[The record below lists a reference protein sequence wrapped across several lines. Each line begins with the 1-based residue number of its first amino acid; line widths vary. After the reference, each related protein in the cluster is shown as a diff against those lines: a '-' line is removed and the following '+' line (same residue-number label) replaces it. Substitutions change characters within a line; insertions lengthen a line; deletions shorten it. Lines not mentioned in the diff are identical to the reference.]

1 MNMKLLHDI
10 LHNVSIQSIIGD
22 DNILI
27 KKIIFDSRKCKKDT
41 LFFAIKGNILDGHE
55 YIDKAI
61 SLGSTCI
68 VCEEIPKQ
76 LKDTITYIKVSDS
89 REALALASSNFF
101 NNPSKKIKVIG
112 ITGTNGKT
120 TIATLLF
127 NLFRQL
133 HYSCGLIS
141 TIDNRINNII
151 ISSNSTTPDSF
162 TINELLNQMVLNDC
176 KVCFMEVSSHGIKQ
190 KRTLGI
196 NFSFAVFTNISRDH
210 LDYHKNLED
219 YILTKKK
226 FFDDL
231 GEDSIAVI
239 NKDDRYA
246 EKMISNC
253 KSKKI
258 FYSIDSELSN
268 HKAEILQNNFSGLKI
283 KVDNHYLQTKIIG
296 LFNVY
301 NLLAV
306 YSIAVRIHSTEKEVI
321 KGLSNLENILGRL
334 NVIKSKNGVYTV
346 IDYAHSPGA
355 IENIF
360 KSILAIKKE
369 DQKVITVIGC
379 GGNRD
384 LGKRPI
390 MGNISYSNSDVT
402 IFTADNPRDEDIMKI
417 INDMSLGLHM
427 QKSKKLFKIEDRRK
441 AINEAIQLAK
451 RNDIVLILGKGH
463 EKYQEIKGVKLPFD
477 DFIEL
482 ENILK

>member
-1 MNMKLLHDI
+1 MSMKLLHDI

-22 DNILI
+22 DRVLI
-27 KKIIFDSRKCKKDT
+27 KKIVFDSRKCKKDT
-41 LFFAIKGNILDGHE
+41 LFFAIKGNFLDGHE

-68 VCEEIPKQ
+68 VCEEIPEQ
-76 LKDTITYIKVSDS
+76 LKDNITYIKVSDS
-89 REALALASSNFF
+89 RESLALASSNFF
-101 NNPSKKIKVIG
+101 NNPSEKIKVIG
-112 ITGTNGKT
+112 VTGTNGKT

-127 NLFRQL
+127 NLFRQIE
-133 HYSCGLIS
+133 YPCGLIS

-151 ISSNSTTPDSF
+151 ISSNSTTPDSL

-176 KVCFMEVSSHGIKQ
+176 KFCFMEVSSHGIKQ
-190 KRTLGI
+190 KRTSGI

-210 LDYHKNLED
+210 LDYHKNLDD

-231 GEDSIAVI
+231 EKDSIAVI

-283 KVDNHYLQTKIIG
+283 KVDNHYLQTKILG

-306 YSIAVRIHSTEKEVI
+306 YSIAVRIHSNEKEVI

-355 IENIF
+355 IESIF

-369 DQKVITVIGC
+369 DQRLITVIGC

-417 INDMSLGLHM
+417 INDMSLGLHIK
-427 QKSKKLFKIEDRRK
+427 KSKKLFKIEDRRK
-441 AINEAIQLAK
+441 AINAAIQLAK

-477 DFIEL
+477 DFVVL